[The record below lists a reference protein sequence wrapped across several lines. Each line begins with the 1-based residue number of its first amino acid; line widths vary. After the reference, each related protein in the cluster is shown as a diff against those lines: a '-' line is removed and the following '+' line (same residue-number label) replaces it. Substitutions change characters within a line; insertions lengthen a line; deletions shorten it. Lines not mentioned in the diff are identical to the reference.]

1 MAIAGSIGFKVDL
14 DTAPNSC
21 NRIDELL
28 FSETHSRY
36 VIATKDPDSVHRVLS
51 ATGVPF
57 AEIGKTVATNV
68 EFVKCKRKIIGLSL
82 KQLQS
87 NFDLL
92 EKTM

>member
-1 MAIAGSIGFKVDL
+1 VYKA
-14 DTAPNSC
+14 
-21 NRIDELL
+21 
-28 FSETHSRY
+28 
-36 VIATKDPDSVHRVLS
+36 LS

-57 AEIGKTVATNV
+57 AEIGKSAATNV
-68 EFVKCKRKIIGLSL
+68 EFVKCNRKIIGLSL